1 MTNIVIQQKIGTLQ
15 SFPVN
20 NRVLDFVHIEWHETN
35 KRIQRKKTESG
46 CEISL
51 KFLNSNPGL
60 TEGDILWED
69 ERSVLVVSVIPCDCI
84 VIKPVSMQEMA
95 AICYEIGNKHL
106 PLYFEGEELLIPY
119 EAPLFR
125 LLLASRYP
133 AKLEKRKLLTAFK
146 TSVQSHAHESG
157 SETLFSKIMKITNQR
172 DE

>member
-1 MTNIVIQQKIGTLQ
+1 MLIQQKIGSLQ
-15 SFPVN
+15 NFPIN
-20 NRVLDFVHIEWHETN
+20 NREIDFLYLEWHETN

-60 TEGDILWED
+60 TEGDILWDD
-69 ERSVLVVSVIPCDCI
+69 EKSVVVVSVIPCDCM
-84 VIKPVSMQEMA
+84 VIKPGSLHEMA

-106 PLYFEGEELLIPY
+106 PLFFEEEELLVPY

-125 LLLASRYP
+125 LFQASGYP
-133 AKLEKRKLLTAFK
+133 LKLEKRKLLNAFK

-157 SETLFSKIMKITNQR
+157 SETLFSKIMKLTNQSG
-172 DE
+172 